1 MTLAFVGSMVLLVA
15 GLVALVRGGRTRGVG
30 GVYFVV
36 ALVSVGLLIAWW
48 VADQFTGRGMTPG
61 FLFHLFYG
69 VEGAGVAEYRGMILG
84 GTLVIAGA
92 TAVLAWSCLAAL
104 RDGARRTGLILV
116 AFALLAGS
124 VAVNPG
130 VADLKQ
136 LLWPREA
143 GADFFRYYRPPVLKA
158 TAEQHPNFVFIFAES
173 FERTYFDETIFP
185 GLVNEL
191 RELEKE
197 SVSFTELH
205 SPEGTGFTMG
215 GLVAN
220 LCGIPL
226 ISPAHP
232 NSMSGMDE
240 FLAGAPAWTDGLREA
255 GYHLAFYGGAHA
267 HFGGKEKFLKTHGF
281 AEVAGFSELHPRVS
295 DPTYL
300 NNWGLMDDTLLELAY
315 ARFEELSRERRRFG
329 LFVLTI
335 DTHHPDGYHS
345 RSEAD
350 RPYGDGSNSMLS
362 AVTMSDRLIARFVRK
377 IRGSEWGANT
387 VVAIASDHLAM
398 ENVASERL
406 RKGERRNLF
415 MVLDPRV
422 KEGRRVE
429 RSGATFD
436 VGATF
441 LPFLGFRSAVGLG
454 RDLLSSAVSDERL
467 AKRQSPEMLRAWR
480 KELLEFW
487 AFPRLRRD
495 VVFRREGAEVAIDGR
510 RFRAPVL
517 VELDEEWR
525 TKLRF
530 EFDATWDVR
539 LTEQVARLEE
549 GTRFLFVAK
558 REDVGA
564 LVTVD
569 EIDAE
574 WVMVIGIAG
583 GEREVRALGDGAAI
597 SKEEIERTLERM
609 NKR

>member
-1 MTLAFVGSMVLLVA
+1 MSFAFVGSIVLLVA
-15 GLVALVRGGRTRGVG
+15 GMIALMGGGRTRGVG
-30 GVYFVV
+30 GVFF
-36 ALVSVGLLIAWW
+36 ACGMISVGLLIAWW
-48 VADQFTGRGMTPG
+48 VANEFTGRGITPA

-69 VEGAGVAEYRGMILG
+69 IEGAGVDEYRGMILW
-84 GTLVIAGA
+84 GTLAIAGA
-92 TAVLAWSCLAAL
+92 TAVLGWSCLS
-104 RDGARRTGLILV
+104 ARWNRRRRVGLV
-116 AFALLAGS
+116 AVAFGLLAGS
-124 VAVNPG
+124 VVMNPG
-130 VADLKQ
+130 AADLKR

-143 GADFFRYYRPPVLKA
+143 EADFFRYYRPPVLKA
-158 TAEQHPNFVFIFAES
+158 TAAEHPNFVFIFAES

-240 FLAGAPAWTDGLREA
+240 FLAGAPAWTDGLKDA

-267 HFGGKEKFLKTHGF
+267 HFGGKAKFLKTHGF
-281 AEVAGFSELHPRVS
+281 EEVAGFSELHGRVS
-295 DPTYL
+295 DPEYL

-362 AVTMSDRLIARFVRK
+362 AVTMSDRLLAKFVRK
-377 IRGSEWGANT
+377 IRASEWGANT
-387 VVAIASDHLAM
+387 VIAIASDHLAM
-398 ENVASERL
+398 ENVASDLL
-406 RKGERRNLF
+406 RKGTRRNLF

-454 RDLLSSAVSDERL
+454 RDLLNSAVSDERL
-467 AKRQSPEMLRAWR
+467 AKRQGPEMLRAWR
-480 KELLEFW
+480 RELLEFW
-487 AFPRLRRD
+487 EFPRLRRE
-495 VVFRREGAEVAIDGR
+495 VVFSLDGAEVAIDGR

-517 VELDEEWR
+517 VELDDEWR
-525 TKLRF
+525 TRLRF

-539 LTEQVARLEE
+539 LAEQAARLEE
-549 GTRFLFVAK
+549 GARYLLIAK

-564 LVTVD
+564 LAAV
-569 EIDAE
+569 EPIDAE
-574 WVMVIGIAG
+574 WVMVIGVAG
-583 GEREVRALGDGAAI
+583 REASARPLTDGARV
-597 SKEEIERTLERM
+597 SKEEIETVLERWAE
-609 NKR
+609 R